1 MQAFLAQKGL
11 RIDVHHG
18 RNLLHPVAL
27 GGENV
32 TYLKDNKY
40 KVDNINY
47 KNIQKEL
54 KEFSET
60 TFGENLVLDYSN
72 YNVFF
77 DKAKVKA
84 KGLNLQDVKQSFKDY
99 LHKQDYIKRVYTEEE
114 ITNGNPS
121 DYYLDFIT
129 KGYDP
134 TQHGETYQV
143 QTRAVS

>member
-1 MQAFLAQKGL
+1 M
-11 RIDVHHG
+11 
-18 RNLLHPVAL
+18 
-27 GGENV
+27 
-32 TYLKDNKY
+32 KDNKY

-47 KNIQKEL
+47 KNIQKDL

-72 YNVFF
+72 YNVFSI
-77 DKAKVKA
+77 KQKVKA
-84 KGLNLQDVKQSFKDY
+84 KGLNLQDVKQTFKDY

-129 KGYDP
+129 KAT
-134 TQHGETYQV
+134 TQHKTGN
-143 QTRAVS
+143 